1 MFAFALWDT
10 VTGELFC
17 ARDPFGIKPLF
28 MATGTGGTAV
38 ASEKKCLLDL
48 AGLVGFEAG
57 AAGIDY
63 RAVQHYTVL
72 QYVPEP
78 ETLHRGV
85 RRLES
90 GCYARIRPG
99 RRRQITRYFV
109 PRFAATPITRD
120 TEQARYD
127 EITAVLEDSVAKHMR
142 ADVTVGA
149 FLSGGIDSTA
159 IAALAIRHNPR
170 LITFTTGFER
180 EGFSEIDVAVA
191 SAEAIGA
198 RHIAKVVSP
207 DEFVA
212 ALPEIVWYL
221 DEPVADPALVPLFF
235 VAREARKHVKVV
247 LSGEGADE
255 LFGGYT
261 IYREPLSL
269 KPFDYLPR
277 PLRRSVGK
285 VSKPLPEGMRG
296 KSLLHRGSLTLEER
310 YYGNARSFSDAQLRD
325 VLPGFRDGLD
335 PHRCDR
341 IGVRRIDRLGPGGPH
356 AARRPVHLAAR
367 RHPGQ
372 GRQDD
377 DGQLAGASGA
387 VPGSRGVRRRVPVAG
402 LREDHP
408 HHHQVRAAA
417 RPGAHR
423 AGARAAPA
431 QARVPGTHPALAA
444 RRRTDG
450 VGVRDGGLVAGQYQV
465 DLIDLAAVR
474 RMLDEHRSGT
484 SDHSR
489 RLWTVLIFMLWHAIF
504 VEHSVVPQ
512 ISEPQYPVQLLSEPL
527 AACQRL
533 RAQLGQ
539 HRGDLGGRVLAVGAG
554 QPGLGDLV
562 VPLPLLGS
570 SRFQHQHGDQRAQL
584 RRTLQ
589 AQTRSCARSGSRPGR
604 RRRRRWGRPC
614 WSRAP
619 RRRGWCCRRGPRCR
633 RLGAE
638 RGHPQVDLRQHVGL
652 RPAGLGQQQVPFVV
666 VGEQV
671 GGAVDQLADLFA
683 GQAGPAAGTGRRRT
697 PSRACGTPRCAPPWR
712 PGRWRR

>member
-1 MFAFALWDT
+1 MCGLLAFVAASAGAEPSSSAHATAEAIANASHLMRHRGPDEPGTWADPAGAVVFGFNRLSIIDIAHSHQPLRWGPPESPDRYELVFNGEIYNYLELRAELAERHDAVFATDGDGEAIVAAYHHWGADALTRLRGMFAFALWDT
-10 VTGELFC
+10 VVGELFC

-28 MATGTGGTAV
+28 VATGTGGTAV
-38 ASEKKCLLDL
+38 ASEKKCLLELADL
-48 AGLVGFEAG
+48 IGFDTA
-57 AAGIDY
+57 IDD

-99 RRRQITRYFV
+99 QQPQTTRYFV
-109 PRFAATPITRD
+109 PRFEAIPISRD

-198 RHIAKVVSP
+198 RHIAKVVTP

-277 PLRRSVGK
+277 PLRRSMGTL
-285 VSKPLPEGMRG
+285 SKPLPDGMRG
-296 KSLLHRGSLTLEER
+296 KSLLHRGSLTLEQR
-310 YYGNARSFSDAQLRD
+310 YYGNARSFSDVQLRD
-325 VLPGFRDGLD
+325 VLPGFRPEWTHTDITAPIYAESADWD
-335 PHRCDR
+335 P
-341 IGVRRIDRLGPGGPH
+341 V
-356 AARRPVHLAAR
+356 ARMQHVDLFTW
-367 RHPGQ
+367 
-372 GRQDD
+372 
-377 DGQLAGASGA
+377 L
-387 VPGSRGVRRRVPVAG
+387 RGDILVKADKMTMANSLELRVPFLDSEVFAVASRLPVDAKITRTTTKYA
-402 LREDHP
+402 LRRALEPIVPP
-408 HHHQVRAAA
+408 HVLN
-417 RPGAHR
+417 RPKLGFPVPIRHWLR
-423 AGARAAPA
+423 AGALLDWAHEMVNSSA
-431 QARVPGTHPALAA
+431 
-444 RRRTDG
+444 TDH
-450 VGVRDGGLVAGQYQV
+450 
-465 DLIDLAAVR
+465 LIDASAVR
-474 RMLDEHRSGT
+474 RMLDEHRCGT
-484 SDHSR
+484 ADHSR

-504 VEHSVVPQ
+504 VERSVVPQ
-512 ISEPQYPVQLLSEPL
+512 ISEPQYPVQL
-527 AACQRL
+527 
-533 RAQLGQ
+533 
-539 HRGDLGGRVLAVGAG
+539 
-554 QPGLGDLV
+554 
-562 VPLPLLGS
+562 
-570 SRFQHQHGDQRAQL
+570 
-584 RRTLQ
+584 
-589 AQTRSCARSGSRPGR
+589 
-604 RRRRRWGRPC
+604 
-614 WSRAP
+614 
-619 RRRGWCCRRGPRCR
+619 
-633 RLGAE
+633 
-638 RGHPQVDLRQHVGL
+638 
-652 RPAGLGQQQVPFVV
+652 
-666 VGEQV
+666 
-671 GGAVDQLADLFA
+671 
-683 GQAGPAAGTGRRRT
+683 
-697 PSRACGTPRCAPPWR
+697 
-712 PGRWRR
+712 

>member
-1 MFAFALWDT
+1 MCGLLAFVAASAGAEPSSSARATAEAIAHASHLMRHRGPDEPGTWADPAGAVVFGFNRLSIIDIAHSHQPLRWGPPERPNRYELVFNGEIYNYLELRAELAERHGAVFATDGDGEAIVAAYHHWGADALTRLRGMFAFALWDT
-10 VTGELFC
+10 VVGELFC

-28 MATGTGGTAV
+28 VATGTGGTAV
-38 ASEKKCLLDL
+38 ASEKKCLLELADL
-48 AGLVGFEAG
+48 IGFDTA
-57 AAGIDY
+57 IDD

-99 RRRQITRYFV
+99 QQPQTTRYFV
-109 PRFAATPITRD
+109 PRFEAIPISRD

-198 RHIAKVVSP
+198 RHVAKVVTP

-277 PLRRSVGK
+277 PLRRSMGTL
-285 VSKPLPEGMRG
+285 SKPLPDGMRG
-296 KSLLHRGSLTLEER
+296 KSLLHRGSLTLEQR
-310 YYGNARSFSDAQLRD
+310 YYGNARSFSDVQLRD
-325 VLPGFRDGLD
+325 VLPGFRPEWTHTDITAPIYAESADWD
-335 PHRCDR
+335 P
-341 IGVRRIDRLGPGGPH
+341 V
-356 AARRPVHLAAR
+356 ARMQHVDLFTW
-367 RHPGQ
+367 
-372 GRQDD
+372 
-377 DGQLAGASGA
+377 L
-387 VPGSRGVRRRVPVAG
+387 RGDILVKADKMTMANSLELRVPFLDSEVFAVASRLPVDAKITRTTTKYA
-402 LREDHP
+402 LRRALEPIVPP
-408 HHHQVRAAA
+408 HVLN
-417 RPGAHR
+417 RPKLGFPVPIRHWLR
-423 AGARAAPA
+423 AGALLDWAHEMVNSSA
-431 QARVPGTHPALAA
+431 
-444 RRRTDG
+444 TDH
-450 VGVRDGGLVAGQYQV
+450 
-465 DLIDLAAVR
+465 LIDASAVR
-474 RMLDEHRSGT
+474 RMLDEHRCGT
-484 SDHSR
+484 ADHSR

-504 VEHSVVPQ
+504 VEHSVVPL
-512 ISEPQYPVQLLSEPL
+512 ISEPQYPVQL
-527 AACQRL
+527 
-533 RAQLGQ
+533 
-539 HRGDLGGRVLAVGAG
+539 
-554 QPGLGDLV
+554 
-562 VPLPLLGS
+562 
-570 SRFQHQHGDQRAQL
+570 
-584 RRTLQ
+584 
-589 AQTRSCARSGSRPGR
+589 
-604 RRRRRWGRPC
+604 
-614 WSRAP
+614 
-619 RRRGWCCRRGPRCR
+619 
-633 RLGAE
+633 
-638 RGHPQVDLRQHVGL
+638 
-652 RPAGLGQQQVPFVV
+652 
-666 VGEQV
+666 
-671 GGAVDQLADLFA
+671 
-683 GQAGPAAGTGRRRT
+683 
-697 PSRACGTPRCAPPWR
+697 
-712 PGRWRR
+712 

>member
-1 MFAFALWDT
+1 MCGLLAFVAASGGAEPSSSGHAAAEAIAQASHLMRHRGPDEPGTWADLAGAVVFGFNRLSIIDIAHSHQPLRWGPPESPDRYELVFNGEIYNYLELRAELAEQHGAVFATDGDGEAIVAAYHYWGADALTRLRGMFAFALWDT
-10 VTGELFC
+10 VEGELFC

-28 MATGTGGTAV
+28 MATGAGGTAV
-38 ASEKKCLLDL
+38 ASEKKCLLEL
-48 AGLVGFEAG
+48 AELIGFDAG
-57 AAGIDY
+57 AAGIDE

-99 RRRQITRYFV
+99 GQPANTRYFV
-109 PRFAATPITRD
+109 PRFTAAPITRD

-180 EGFSEIDVAVA
+180 EGFSEVDVAVA

-198 RHIAKVVSP
+198 RHIAKVVAP

-277 PLRRSVGK
+277 PLRRSMGTL
-285 VSKPLPEGMRG
+285 SKPLPTGMRG
-296 KSLLHRGSLTLEER
+296 KSLLHRGSLTLEQR
-310 YYGNARSFSDAQLRD
+310 YYGNARSFSDTQLRD
-325 VLPGFRDGLD
+325 VLSGFRPEWTHTDITAPIYAESADWDPVARMQHVDLFTWLRGDILVKADKMTMANSLELRVPFLD
-335 PHRCDR
+335 PEVFAVASRLPVDAKITR
-341 IGVRRIDRLGPGGPH
+341 ATTKYALRRALAPIVPPHVLNRPKLGF
-356 AARRPVHLAAR
+356 PVPI
-367 RHPGQ
+367 RHW
-372 GRQDD
+372 
-377 DGQLAGASGA
+377 L
-387 VPGSRGVRRRVPVAG
+387 
-402 LREDHP
+402 
-408 HHHQVRAAA
+408 
-417 RPGAHR
+417 R
-423 AGARAAPA
+423 AGPLLEWAHEVVNASA
-431 QARVPGTHPALAA
+431 
-444 RRRTDG
+444 TDS
-450 VGVRDGGLVAGQYQV
+450 
-465 DLIDLAAVR
+465 LIDASAVR
-474 RMLDEHRSGT
+474 RMLDEHRCGT
-484 SDHSR
+484 ADHSR

-512 ISEPQYPVQLLSEPL
+512 ISEPQYPVQL
-527 AACQRL
+527 
-533 RAQLGQ
+533 
-539 HRGDLGGRVLAVGAG
+539 
-554 QPGLGDLV
+554 
-562 VPLPLLGS
+562 
-570 SRFQHQHGDQRAQL
+570 
-584 RRTLQ
+584 
-589 AQTRSCARSGSRPGR
+589 
-604 RRRRRWGRPC
+604 
-614 WSRAP
+614 
-619 RRRGWCCRRGPRCR
+619 
-633 RLGAE
+633 
-638 RGHPQVDLRQHVGL
+638 
-652 RPAGLGQQQVPFVV
+652 
-666 VGEQV
+666 
-671 GGAVDQLADLFA
+671 
-683 GQAGPAAGTGRRRT
+683 
-697 PSRACGTPRCAPPWR
+697 
-712 PGRWRR
+712 